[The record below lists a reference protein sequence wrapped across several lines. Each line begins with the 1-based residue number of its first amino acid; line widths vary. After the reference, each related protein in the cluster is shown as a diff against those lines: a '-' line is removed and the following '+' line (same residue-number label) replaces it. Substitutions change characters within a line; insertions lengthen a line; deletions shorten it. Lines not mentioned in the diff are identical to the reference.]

1 MTSTARDHYNQGILQ
16 KKRYLYT
23 DALASFEAALAIE
36 PENHEFLMARGN
48 MLYALERYQEALD
61 SYRKAESLAGVRH
74 RGLLLAISSTLAA
87 LGRHQE
93 SVQVYEEGMQ
103 APRA

>member
-16 KKRYLYT
+16 KKRYLYA
-23 DALASFEAALAIE
+23 DALASFEAALATE

-61 SYRKAESLAGVRH
+61 SYRKAESLAGRH
-74 RGLLLAISSTLAA
+74 RGLLLAISSTLAS

>member
-1 MTSTARDHYNQGILQ
+1 MTDTARDHYNRGIQQ
-16 KKRYLYT
+16 KKRYLYE

-48 MLYALERYQEALD
+48 MFYALERYQEALD
-61 SYRKAESLAGVRH
+61 SYQKAESLAGRH

-87 LGRHQE
+87 LGRHQDA
-93 SVQVYEEGMQ
+93 VQIFEEGMQ